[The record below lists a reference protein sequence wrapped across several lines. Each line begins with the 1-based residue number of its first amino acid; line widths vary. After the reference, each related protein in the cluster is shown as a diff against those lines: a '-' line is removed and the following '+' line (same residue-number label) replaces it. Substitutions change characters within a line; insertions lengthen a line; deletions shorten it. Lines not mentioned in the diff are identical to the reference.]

1 MFHENKIFRVK
12 YLISKFPYSAQMQ
25 KKNEPEKLWIRILFM
40 QCLTLEI
47 NVYKCKP
54 EEHQGP

>member
-25 KKNEPEKLWIRILFM
+25 KKTNQKNSEYGYYL
-40 QCLTLEI
+40 C
-47 NVYKCKP
+47 NV
-54 EEHQGP
+54 